1 VFLISTAQMRRE
13 EQAAA
18 KWTRYV
24 VADAAVRARHSLGDV
39 RARCPSE
46 PARGL
51 ATDDT
56 APRSPAKPTRPPA
69 RQDSKN
75 GGGPR
80 VDTTPAG
87 GKSSAAGKDDD
98 DHNDDDDKTADAADS
113 RRACADA
120 DTHK

>member
-1 VFLISTAQMRRE
+1 MAQMRRE

-39 RARCPSE
+39 RARCPSQ
-46 PARGL
+46 PARAL

-56 APRSPAKPTRPPA
+56 AARSPAKPTRPPA
-69 RQDSKN
+69 RQDSN
-75 GGGPR
+75 
-80 VDTTPAG
+80 TTRAG
-87 GKSSAAGKDDD
+87 GESSAAGKDDD
-98 DHNDDDDKTADAADS
+98 DRNDDDDKTADAADS
-113 RRACADA
+113 RRACSDA